1 MSVFKLAA
9 VLCILIAAS
18 ITDIRKRQFP
28 TVYQV
33 MLLLLIPIQF
43 HMQYFMGAAVAVPF
57 FVASLNGK
65 SMGGGDWKA
74 VGLLGLLMGF
84 HSVLLAAAAG
94 CICFIIYGKT
104 AETVKGEGN
113 KTFPF
118 IPFLTIG
125 YILVKI
131 LEVAFI

>member
-1 MSVFKLAA
+1 MIKSGII
-9 VLCILIAAS
+9 LCILIAAS

-33 MLLLLIPIQF
+33 MLILLVPVQFQMENLIGTVI
-43 HMQYFMGAAVAVPF
+43 AVPF
-57 FVASLNGK
+57 FIASLNGK

-74 VGLLGLLMGF
+74 VGLLGLLLGY
-84 HSVLLAAAAG
+84 HSVLLAAIIG
-94 CICFIIYGKT
+94 CICFIIYGKI
-104 AETVKGEGN
+104 AETVKGEVH